1 MYEKKNKNNMKNLVC
16 VTPKFSI
23 SKYNY
28 ERIEIDQNWIN
39 FLKKLNYNVL
49 IINETNL
56 QLIQSLKPKCIF
68 ISGGGDIYDIS
79 KNNTDLKRDNFEIKV
94 FRKFMKK
101 VPIICVC
108 RGYQLIAK
116 KVYKSKLFKVKNHVN
131 KHHIISNSKMKFNV
145 NSFHNFSIKRLPK
158 IFNEVFLH
166 NDKSIELAISNK
178 YKIILSMFHPERFN
192 KDQNKINIILK
203 SFLK

>member
-68 ISGGGDIYDIS
+68 ISGGGDIY
-79 KNNTDLKRDNFEIKV
+79 
-94 FRKFMKK
+94 
-101 VPIICVC
+101 
-108 RGYQLIAK
+108 G
-116 KVYKSKLFKVKNHVN
+116 FK
-131 KHHIISNSKMKFNV
+131 
-145 NSFHNFSIKRLPK
+145 
-158 IFNEVFLH
+158 
-166 NDKSIELAISNK
+166 
-178 YKIILSMFHPERFN
+178 ER
-192 KDQNKINIILK
+192 
-203 SFLK
+203 